1 MAEEEKQATY
11 EELSTWLQEWQD
23 KYVDL
28 VWRHRE
34 VSERLDSIEGVYARL
49 YKKWWMRLFYLPFDA
64 KIEGRML
71 FRCQTCRGL
80 FWKDGPMEFTR
91 HKGHRYGPATEG
103 NWWEGLA
110 LKLGRIK

>member
-34 VSERLDSIEGVYARL
+34 V
-49 YKKWWMRLFYLPFDA
+49 
-64 KIEGRML
+64 
-71 FRCQTCRGL
+71 
-80 FWKDGPMEFTR
+80 
-91 HKGHRYGPATEG
+91 
-103 NWWEGLA
+103 
-110 LKLGRIK
+110 